1 MEMEIWSPLDQFE
14 IRSFVSI
21 SSSLLNLSAL
31 DFTVFSLYMI
41 IVIGVIY
48 NIFKLSLNNNR
59 IIGSNWFLSIE
70 ALFHTILNMVKG
82 QIGGTAYNKYVP
94 LVFTLFIFILVANL
108 IGMIPYSFALS
119 SHLVFIIS
127 ISLMLW
133 LGVTILGL
141 ETHKWKFFS
150 LFVPGGTPLVLVPVL
165 VLIELLSYC
174 ARAISLGLRL
184 SANTLSGHLLM
195 VILASLVLN
204 LMSIN
209 TITLALGIIPL
220 LGIFAIVCL
229 EFAIACIQAYVFS
242 ILISSYIKDAV
253 YLH

>member
-1 MEMEIWSPLDQFE
+1 MQIYTPLDQFN
-14 IRSFVSI
+14 ITTFLSI
-21 SSSLLNLSAL
+21 STPIIDLSAL
-31 DFTVFSLYMI
+31 NITVFSLYI
-41 IVIGVIY
+41 VIVIGIIY

-59 IIGSNWFLSIE
+59 IIGSNWFISIE
-70 ALFHTILNMVKG
+70 SLFHTILNMVKG
-82 QIGGTAYNKYVP
+82 QIGGSAYGKYVP

-119 SHLVFIIS
+119 SHLVFVIS
-127 ISLMLW
+127 TSLMLW

-141 ETHKWKFFS
+141 ETHKWVFFS

-195 VILASLVLN
+195 VILASLVFN
-204 LMSIN
+204 LMAIN
-209 TITLALGIIPL
+209 YITFIFGIIPL

-229 EFAIACIQAYVFS
+229 EFAIACIQAYVFC
-242 ILISSYIKDAV
+242 ILTSSYIKDAV